1 MDYLNTLAGI
11 LTARTAIRLDI
22 NPNCTKAMSLVYESA
37 MMVALDWFEYYNLSD
52 ERDGEAAVVRAKTE
66 DELVEAVESQMNFV
80 GTIYRAQLL
89 SKEAA

>member
-22 NPNCTKAMSLVYESA
+22 NPNCTKAMNLVYESA

-89 SKEAA
+89 SKETA